1 MFSLNSVSSG
11 GSGYSFAVDEILI
24 GKSGQR
30 DDAFVGYLQNFYVN
44 GYRFFEVLKEGSSS
58 QFPRV
63 SFNSSVR
70 LVTEEVELFVFPV
83 TFTRQAYANV
93 TLVDL
98 RVGEN
103 RTIHFVFRT
112 SEQDGLL
119 IYNRGS
125 PNHFFAVELVGGI
138 LQVSANAAG
147 VAQVVRATG
156 TQLSDGRWHAVDV
169 QQIAPKEFEIVID
182 KNRRFSL
189 TFSSSQNTLDLQRT
203 FHVGG
208 APDAVLQ
215 QLPAVVKSRKGLT
228 GCLGTLIINGKLIDL
243 SKDPVDQTNQ
253 SPYVFKG
260 CINGTYF

>member
-1 MFSLNSVSSG
+1 MFSLYSVSSG
-11 GSGYSFAVDEILI
+11 GSGYSFAVDEIFI

-44 GYRFFEVLKEGSSS
+44 EYQFFEVLKEGSSN
-58 QFPRV
+58 QFPKV
-63 SFNSSVR
+63 SFNSTVR
-70 LVTEEVELFVFPV
+70 LVTEEVDLFVFPV
-83 TFTRQAYANV
+83 TFTRQAYVNV

-103 RTIHFVFRT
+103 RTLHFVFRT

-125 PNHFFAVELVGGI
+125 PDHFFAVELVGGI

-156 TQLSDGRWHAVDV
+156 TQLSDGRWHTVDV
-169 QQIAPKEFEIVID
+169 QQTAPKEFEIVVD
-182 KNRRFSL
+182 KNRRL
-189 TFSSSQNTLDLQRT
+189 TFPSSQNALDLHRT

-208 APDAVLQ
+208 APNAVLQ
-215 QLPAVVKSRKGLT
+215 QLPAVVKSQKGFT
-228 GCLGTLIINGKLIDL
+228 GCLGTLIVNGKLIDL

-260 CINGTYF
+260 CINGRYF